1 MSASH
6 AETALEIR
14 DSVAVLTLNAPER
27 YNALTLP
34 MCAELVAAMDE
45 VDSTPDVGVLV
56 VRGAG
61 KAFCAGADLQTL
73 SAAGNDPLEPGAF
86 ADLSALYETFVR
98 LGRVTVPTLAA
109 VRGAAVGAGMNLML
123 AADLRIVSSDARLI
137 SGFLKRGLHPG
148 GGHFTLLDR
157 VAGRDASAAMA
168 LFGEELDGEQA
179 VRAGL
184 AWESV
189 SPAALDDRAW
199 ELARRAAWDPALARA
214 AVANFRRET
223 GATPMS
229 WDTALQVERT
239 AQMWSMRRGSQ
250 S

>member
-1 MSASH
+1 MSRSKTEA
-6 AETALEIR
+6 TLEVR
-14 DSVAVLTLNAPER
+14 DGVAVLTLDAPER

-34 MCAELVAAMDE
+34 MCGEMVEAMEE
-45 VDSTPDVGVLV
+45 VDRTPGIGALV

-61 KAFCAGADLQTL
+61 KAFCSGADLSTL
-73 SAAGNDPLEPGAF
+73 SDAGKDPLDASAF
-86 ADLSALYETFVR
+86 ADLGTLYETFMR

-109 VRGAAVGAGMNLML
+109 VRGPAVGAGMNLML
-123 AADLRIVSSDARLI
+123 AADLRIVARDARLI

-157 VAGRDASAAMA
+157 VAGRELTAAMA
-168 LFGEELDGEQA
+168 LFGEEINGEQA

-184 AWESV
+184 AWDAVDAEQ
-189 SPAALDDRAW
+189 LDDRAL
-199 ELARRAAWDPALARA
+199 ELARRVAKDPELARA

-229 WDTALQVERT
+229 WDVALQFERT
-239 AQMWSMRRGSQ
+239 TQMWSMRRG
-250 S
+250 